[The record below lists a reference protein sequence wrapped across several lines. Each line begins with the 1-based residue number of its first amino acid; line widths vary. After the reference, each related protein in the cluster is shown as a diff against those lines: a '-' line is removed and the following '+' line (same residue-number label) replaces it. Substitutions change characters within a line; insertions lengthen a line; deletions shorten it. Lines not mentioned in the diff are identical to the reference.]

1 MARILIVDDAPFMRK
16 LIVALVSD
24 EGHQGVGGG
33 KDGAQAVTLDF
44 ATRPDVR
51 LIDLVM
57 PRKDA
62 VEATREILGRERN
75 APYPPRSA
83 SDRLGPQPQAPGQSP
98 DPGRAAHTSL
108 PLPTAERRHGL
119 RTERGEQVHSG

>member
-1 MARILIVDDAPFMRK
+1 MARILIVDDAPVMRK

-33 KDGAQAVTLDF
+33 EDGEQAVTLYL
-44 ATRPDVR
+44 ATRPDVL

-57 PRKDA
+57 PRKDG
-62 VEATREILGRERN
+62 VQATREILGRDRN

-83 SDRLGPQPQAPGQSP
+83 SDRLGPRPQAPGQSP
-98 DPGRAAHTSL
+98 DPGRAAHMSL

-119 RTERGEQVHSG
+119 RTERGEQGHSG